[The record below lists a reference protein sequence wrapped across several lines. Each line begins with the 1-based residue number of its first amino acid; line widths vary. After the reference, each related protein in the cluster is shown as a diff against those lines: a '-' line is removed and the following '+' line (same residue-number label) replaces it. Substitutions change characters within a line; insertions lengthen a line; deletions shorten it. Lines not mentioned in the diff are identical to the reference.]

1 MQVGGPSLESYS
13 TSGLGASDPVYSMGT
28 PSWNERRKLQKYAK
42 QRAKQAK
49 KEAERKERDEVKV
62 RRDAV

>member
-1 MQVGGPSLESYS
+1 MYS
-13 TSGLGASDPVYSMGT
+13 METPTLGLGASDPVYSMHT

-42 QRAKQAK
+42 QHDKQVK
-49 KEAERKERDEVKV
+49 KEAERRERGEVKA